1 MHVLIV
7 HGGKIPALQYGG
19 TERVLHDL
27 GRALVNLGH
36 RATFLVGR
44 GSHCAFAPVIAL
56 DPEASLQSQIP
67 ADVDVVHLNNT
78 ADPVIDK
85 PYLVTLHGN
94 VNDPGHRFDQNT
106 VFVSA
111 NHAERAGSTCFV
123 HNGLDWDGYRGWN
136 ATPRQDFF
144 HFLGKAAW
152 RIKNV
157 RGAIQVCQ
165 DARVPLKVMGGH
177 RFNLK
182 MGLRLT
188 LDPRVSFEGMVDD
201 ARKKEL
207 LPRSRGLV
215 FPVLWHEPFG
225 VAITESLYFG
235 APVFGTPYGSLPELV
250 TSEVGFLSS
259 SAKQLA
265 RAVLEAGAYSRKTC
279 SEYAATLFNAEVMA
293 RKYLVH
299 YETVLNGKPLNP
311 RRPRLVRVQAE
322 KFLPWT
328 D

>member
-1 MHVLIV
+1 MFGVDVELGR
-7 HGGKIPALQYGG
+7 HGGIDYL
-19 TERVLHDL
+19 
-27 GRALVNLGH
+27 
-36 RATFLVGR
+36 
-44 GSHCAFAPVIAL
+44 
-56 DPEASLQSQIP
+56 AS
-67 ADVDVVHLNNT
+67 VVHLNDL
-78 ADPVIDK
+78 ADPGIEK
-85 PYLVTLHGN
+85 PYLVTVHGN
-94 VNDPGHRFDQNT
+94 SNDAGHQFDQNT

-111 NHAERAGSTCFV
+111 DHAGRFGSTCFV
-123 HNGLDWDGYRGWN
+123 HNGLDWDGYGAWQ
-136 ATPRQDFF
+136 ATSRQDSF

-152 RIKNV
+152 RLKNV

-165 DARVPLKVMGGH
+165 LAGVRLKVMGGH

-188 LDPRVSFEGMVDD
+188 FDPRISFEGMVDD

-207 LPRSRGLV
+207 LPHSRGLV

-225 VAITESLYFG
+225 LAITESLYFG

-259 SAKQLA
+259 SAGELS
-265 RAVLEAGAYSRKTC
+265 RAVVEAGAYSQKTC
-279 SEYAATLFNAEVMA
+279 SEYAATLFNAGAMA

-299 YETVLNGKPLNP
+299 YETVLNGRPLNP
-311 RRPRLVRVQAE
+311 RRPRLVSVQAE